1 MVSRT
6 LLNNIVKAAAL
17 AALMFMANPAEAQDT
32 RESIVYLNG
41 GGYIGSHNNIGAY
54 MGLEYDRQLK
64 GNWYWGARLSG
75 TYYLGSPTKYDWDG
89 TGKNPY
95 RNTVDQ
101 NIYKADAMI
110 YYRIPIIKDIV
121 KLRAGAGLG
130 LGYHDIFDKDFDGTD
145 KVIPYLNASLNWII
159 RCGKH
164 LELALSPALIIC
176 PSEFDWSFVQL
187 GGNTDI
193 NPWLTNYFGLSLGIG
208 YRF

>member
-1 MVSRT
+1 MKRIIVLLFVVLCSVT
-6 LLNNIVKAAAL
+6 LHAQNNK
-17 AALMFMANPAEAQDT
+17 
-32 RESIVYLNG
+32 ESIAYLNG

-54 MGLEYDRQLK
+54 MGVEYDRQLN

-89 TGKNPY
+89 TGKSPY
-95 RNTVDQ
+95 RNTVGQ

-130 LGYHDIFDKDFDGTD
+130 LGYHDIFDKTFDGKD
-145 KVIPYLNASLNWII
+145 KVIPYLNASLNWIVQ
-159 RCGKH
+159 CGKH
-164 LELALSPALIIC
+164 LEFALSPALFIC
-176 PSEFDWSFVQL
+176 PSEFDYSFVQL
-187 GGNTDI
+187 GGETDI
-193 NPWLTNYFGLSLGIG
+193 NPWITNYFGLSLGVG

>member
-1 MVSRT
+1 MKREVIVFLFTVLCSVT
-6 LLNNIVKAAAL
+6 LHAQNNK
-17 AALMFMANPAEAQDT
+17 D
-32 RESIVYLNG
+32 SIVCLNG
-41 GGYIGSHNNIGAY
+41 GGYIGSHNNIGVY
-54 MGLEYDRQLK
+54 LGLEYDRQLK

-75 TYYLGSPTKYDWDG
+75 TYYLGSPMTYDAVPG
-89 TGKNPY
+89 QNPY

-130 LGYHDIFDKDFDGTD
+130 LGYHDIFDRNFDGTD

-164 LELALSPALIIC
+164 LEFAFSPALFIC
-176 PSEFDWSFVQL
+176 PSEFDYSLVQL
-187 GGNTDI
+187 GGETDI
-193 NPWLTNYFGLSLGIG
+193 NPWITNYFGLSLGVG